1 MNYEKEDFPF
11 LDDLKRRNIF
21 GLKFHVY
28 NLLLRMNNDNWFKTK
43 DELLEFLKG
52 KSSVDFLS
60 QRGFG
65 RRSLLQL
72 REWVE
77 KNLDSQE

>member
-1 MNYEKEDFPF
+1 M
-11 LDDLKRRNIF
+11 DDLKRRNIF

-28 NLLLRMNNDNWFKTK
+28 NLLRQMNNNNWFKTK

-52 KSSVDFLS
+52 KNSVDFLS